1 MERRLLL
8 VARASLVDDMVG
20 EEMETRMDDGEILLR
35 QARCHDLLRCSAP
48 GVLLTITYVH
58 QSTSHHGI
66 GTLEPTQA

>member
-35 QARCHDLLRCSAP
+35 QDANLHVDAKICSAAP
-48 GVLLTITYVH
+48 LRVFYLRLRTYTKVPVTMVLVL
-58 QSTSHHGI
+58 
-66 GTLEPTQA
+66 